1 MSGLLE
7 ESQIYSSERP
17 EYLNYGSAGFVVGHE
32 IMHGFSDAEYLT
44 DIWTGDAMSERD
56 YEDRI
61 KCYVDQYG
69 NVTEPT
75 TNMKVSNNDIQ

>member
-32 IMHGFSDAEYLT
+32 IMHGFSDADYLNHV
-44 DIWTGDAMSERD
+44 WAGDAKSKRIFDERV
-56 YEDRI
+56 E
-61 KCYVDQYG
+61 CYVDQYG

-75 TNMKVSNNDIQ
+75 TNMKVRF